1 MSIKLEKLSLPE
13 LIQLQKDLVGHI
25 KQRQKTERVALR
37 KQMEELAKQSGF
49 TFDEVAS
56 ASKARKTITV
66 RPKYVNPQ
74 NAEQTWT
81 GRGRR
86 PKWVEAELAGG
97 KNLEDILI

>member
-25 KQRQKTERVALR
+25 KQRQKTERIALR
-37 KQMEELAKQSGF
+37 KKMEKLAKQSGF
-49 TFDEVAS
+49 TFDEVVS

-66 RPKYVNPQ
+66 RPKYVNPKD
-74 NAEQTWT
+74 ADQTWT

-97 KNLEDILI
+97 KKLEDILI